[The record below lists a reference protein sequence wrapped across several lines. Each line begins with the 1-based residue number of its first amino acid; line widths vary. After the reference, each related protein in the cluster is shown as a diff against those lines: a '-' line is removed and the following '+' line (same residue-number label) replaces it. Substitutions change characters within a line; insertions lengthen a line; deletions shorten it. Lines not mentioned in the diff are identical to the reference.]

1 MPAGNMDTMF
11 GKLAAHTINAQNI
24 SCEMPDCQPCLWALT
39 SKTKNQ
45 RQMIA
50 IQMPL
55 HPAMFGKKSI
65 AAMFALAHH
74 RANPLANHL
83 AKGPDMHLAKGLARG
98 LSNQLSI

>member
-1 MPAGNMDTMF
+1 MSVGS
-11 GKLAAHTINAQNI
+11 HI
-24 SCEMPDCQPCLWALT
+24 
-39 SKTKNQ
+39 KN
-45 RQMIA
+45 
-50 IQMPL
+50 
-55 HPAMFGKKSI
+55 KKSKANDCNTNATASCHVWKKFI

>member
-1 MPAGNMDTMF
+1 LQY
-11 GKLAAHTINAQNI
+11 KCHCIL
-24 SCEMPDCQPCLWALT
+24 PCLE
-39 SKTKNQ
+39 
-45 RQMIA
+45 
-50 IQMPL
+50 
-55 HPAMFGKKSI
+55 KKSI

>member
-24 SCEMPDCQPCLWALT
+24 SCEVPDCQPCLWALT

-55 HPAMFGKKSI
+55 HPAIFGKKSLLPCLPWHTI
-65 AAMFALAHH
+65 ELT
-74 RANPLANHL
+74 P
-83 AKGPDMHLAKGLARG
+83 
-98 LSNQLSI
+98 